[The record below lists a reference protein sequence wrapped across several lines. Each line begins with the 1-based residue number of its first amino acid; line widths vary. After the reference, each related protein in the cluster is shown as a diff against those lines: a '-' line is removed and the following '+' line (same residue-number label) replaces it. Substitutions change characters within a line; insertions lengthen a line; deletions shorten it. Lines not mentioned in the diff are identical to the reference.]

1 MGAYV
6 QCLTLVEYIT
16 HMLSGEVCI
25 LYFRLNSYP
34 AEFEIK
40 IMYNSVIMTATDW
53 AQFILALL
61 SIGAIIVG
69 AIRWYIKVQ
78 VKPIVEAVEDIRA
91 ETKTNGG
98 TSMRDEI
105 KSIKLEQENAREK
118 RKATS
123 DKLDHMYDVLLDFVS
138 RSK

>member
-1 MGAYV
+1 MFDITRVYYSYV
-6 QCLTLVEYIT
+6 VRGRFVYSI
-16 HMLSGEVCI
+16 
-25 LYFRLNSYP
+25 FRLNSYP

-61 SIGAIIVG
+61 SIGAIIIG
-69 AIRWYIKVQ
+69 AIRWYIKIQ
-78 VKPIVEAVEDIRA
+78 VKPIIEAVEDIRA

-123 DKLDHMYDVLLDFVS
+123 DKLDHMYEVLLDFVS

>member
-1 MGAYV
+1 
-6 QCLTLVEYIT
+6 
-16 HMLSGEVCI
+16 
-25 LYFRLNSYP
+25 
-34 AEFEIK
+34 
-40 IMYNSVIMTATDW
+40 MYNSAIMTATDW
-53 AQFILALL
+53 AQFILTML

-78 VKPIVEAVEDIRA
+78 IKPIAEAVDDIRA

-105 KSIKLEQENAREK
+105 KAIKVEQEDAK
-118 RKATS
+118 VLRKATS

>member
-1 MGAYV
+1 MLDTVRHLMPYV
-6 QCLTLVEYIT
+6 VRERFVYSIFGLTRIPPN
-16 HMLSGEVCI
+16 
-25 LYFRLNSYP
+25 FK
-34 AEFEIK
+34 IK

-78 VKPIVEAVEDIRA
+78 IKPIAEAVEDIRA

-105 KSIKLEQENAREK
+105 KQIKLEQESAREK

>member
-1 MGAYV
+1 
-6 QCLTLVEYIT
+6 
-16 HMLSGEVCI
+16 
-25 LYFRLNSYP
+25 
-34 AEFEIK
+34 
-40 IMYNSVIMTATDW
+40 MTATDW

-61 SIGAIIVG
+61 SIGAIIIG

-78 VKPIVEAVEDIRA
+78 VKPIIDAVEDIRA

-105 KSIKLEQENAREK
+105 KSIKVEQEEAK
-118 RKATS
+118 VLRKATS

>member
-1 MGAYV
+1 
-6 QCLTLVEYIT
+6 
-16 HMLSGEVCI
+16 
-25 LYFRLNSYP
+25 
-34 AEFEIK
+34 
-40 IMYNSVIMTATDW
+40 MTATDW

-61 SIGAIIVG
+61 SIGAIIIG
-69 AIRWYIKVQ
+69 AIRWYIKIQ
-78 VKPIVEAVEDIRA
+78 IKPIGEAVEDIRS

-105 KSIKLEQENAREK
+105 KSIKVEQEDAK
-118 RKATS
+118 VLRKATS

>member
-1 MGAYV
+1 MRAYV
-6 QCLTLVEYIT
+6 QCLTLLEYIT
-16 HMLSGEVCI
+16 LMLSGKVCI
-25 LYFRLNSYP
+25 LYFWLNSYP

-69 AIRWYIKVQ
+69 AIRWYIKIQ
-78 VKPIVEAVEDIRA
+78 IKPIAEAVEDIRS

-123 DKLDHMYDVLLDFVS
+123 DKLDHMYEVLLDFVS

>member
-1 MGAYV
+1 
-6 QCLTLVEYIT
+6 
-16 HMLSGEVCI
+16 
-25 LYFRLNSYP
+25 
-34 AEFEIK
+34 
-40 IMYNSVIMTATDW
+40 MYNSVIMTATDW
-53 AQFILALL
+53 AQFILTML

-78 VKPIVEAVEDIRA
+78 IKPIAEAVDDIRA

-105 KSIKLEQENAREK
+105 KAIKVEQEEAK
-118 RKATS
+118 VLRKATS
-123 DKLDHMYDVLLDFVS
+123 DKLDHMYEVLLDFVS

>member
-1 MGAYV
+1 
-6 QCLTLVEYIT
+6 
-16 HMLSGEVCI
+16 MLSGGGLL

-34 AEFEIK
+34 AEFKIN

-53 AQFILALL
+53 AQFILTML

-78 VKPIVEAVEDIRA
+78 IKPIAEAVEDIRA

-105 KSIKLEQENAREK
+105 KQIKLEQESARDK